1 MRLTTATLIGMCLGL
16 LELSGCRSGPSSIP
30 PLTISK
36 DTTYI
41 TEPLLP
47 DGTPD
52 YVGWLNRK
60 CGAGV
65 TTDDNAA
72 PQLVAIEPDALR
84 ALGLDPKAPPHPI
97 ELLGGIGNTAPLEE
111 ALKKRGDA
119 TGRAPG
125 MGPLPRDF
133 RGAFAAQQA
142 RALEAPWSPSEAPVI
157 AEWIRLNEGSLAGIL
172 EVTRTRTRYFVP
184 ITGSLAFDA
193 KIPSRL
199 SFRHVANAFRARA
212 LESLRNGDVA
222 SARRDLVGV
231 LRLAAL
237 LEQGPFLIDRL
248 IGIALRGA
256 AAEPVVVLANP
267 PASVEAARELVK
279 ELREAPAAAPIVD
292 ALDVNER
299 LIFLAGY
306 VDLYRAG
313 RTSSQAW
320 EQRITSLLG
329 MQKEMAEALREP
341 LPSSVW
347 KEIPAWAIDWGEL
360 LRTLNRCWESPDCD
374 TEKQTKDDLSPLRL
388 RALLVEARVH
398 GGARIRIARAFAGF
412 QSHSSLRRAQV
423 SWNEAAAL
431 VHIGLV
437 SATAGAARAEKGR
450 YPADSAAMASAG
462 IDPRAGKEGYAF
474 SYKAPADGSRFSY
487 GAMPEKFGVTGVRAF
502 CADSTGTLTF
512 TSDGKQPA
520 LPDGRCDPTAKVL
533 AARTLQSARP

>member
-1 MRLTTATLIGMCLGL
+1 MRLTTATLIGICLGL
-16 LELSGCRSGPSSIP
+16 LAFTGCRFGPSSIP

-41 TEPLLP
+41 TEPLLA

-52 YVGWLNRK
+52 YVGWLNGK

-65 TTDDNAA
+65 TPDNNAA

-84 ALGLDPKAPPHPI
+84 AMGLDPKAPPHPI
-97 ELLGGIGNTAPLEE
+97 ELLGGIGNTTPLEE
-111 ALKKRGDA
+111 ALKQRADA
-119 TGRAPG
+119 AGRVPG
-125 MGPLPRDF
+125 VGPLPRDF

-157 AEWIRLNEGSLAGIL
+157 AEWIRLNEGNLARIL

-184 ITGSLAFDA
+184 LTGSLAFDA
-193 KIPSRL
+193 KISSRL
-199 SFRHVANAFRARA
+199 SFRHVADAFRARA
-212 LESLRNGDVA
+212 LESLRNGDVT

-256 AAEPVVVLANP
+256 AAEAIVVLANP
-267 PASVEAARELVK
+267 PASVEAPRDLVK

-292 ALDVNER
+292 AFDVNER
-299 LIFLAGY
+299 LIYLAGY
-306 VDLYRAG
+306 VDLYRTG
-313 RTSSQAW
+313 RSSPQAW
-320 EQRITSLLG
+320 EERIASLLG
-329 MQKEMAEALREP
+329 MQKEMAEALGEP

-347 KEIPAWAIDWGEL
+347 KEIPAWAVDWDEL
-360 LRTLNRCWESPDCD
+360 LRTLNRCWESPNCD
-374 TEKQTKDDLSPLRL
+374 AEKEAKDDLNPLRL

-398 GGARIRIARAFAGF
+398 GGARRRIARAFAGF
-412 QSHSSLRRAQV
+412 QSHSSLMRAQV

-437 SATAGAARAEKGR
+437 SATTGAVRAEKGR
-450 YPADSAAMASAG
+450 YPADSPAMTSAG
-462 IDPRAGKEGYAF
+462 IDPGAAAPGYGFRYTA
-474 SYKAPADGSRFSY
+474 SADGSRFTY
-487 GAMPEKFGVTGVRAF
+487 VAMPERLGVTGVRAF
-502 CADSTGTLTF
+502 CADSTGTLAAT
-512 TSDGKQPA
+512 TDGKEPA

-533 AARTLQSARP
+533 AARTPPAARP